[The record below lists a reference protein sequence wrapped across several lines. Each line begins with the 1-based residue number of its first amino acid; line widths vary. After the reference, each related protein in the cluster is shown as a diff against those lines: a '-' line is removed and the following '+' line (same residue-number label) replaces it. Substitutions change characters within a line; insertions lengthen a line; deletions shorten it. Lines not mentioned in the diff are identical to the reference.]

1 MKILCFDLET
11 RPTTAYVWSAWKQNV
26 APTQVVEHGRVIC
39 WAAKWVGNNS
49 VYFGAEW
56 QPTIN
61 GMHYIER
68 LHAML
73 MEADA
78 ILTYN
83 GDKFDVPVLNTELMK
98 LDLAPPPPNKSIDMY
113 KVVKRNF
120 RLFHG
125 RMDSV
130 AQMLGLAGKTETG
143 GMQLWIDV
151 MEGKPEAQ
159 ALMEKYNRQDIK
171 VLEDIYLQLKGWV
184 KNHPTKINNVKDCP
198 TCGSVHLQKRGT
210 HRTKVSVFQRYQC
223 QGCGSWS
230 RQRLAD
236 KYAEKPEVVS
246 L

>member
-1 MKILCFDLET
+1 
-11 RPTTAYVWSAWKQNV
+11 
-26 APTQVVEHGRVIC
+26 
-39 WAAKWVGNNS
+39 
-49 VYFGAEW
+49 
-56 QPTIN
+56 
-61 GMHYIER
+61 
-68 LHAML
+68 
-73 MEADA
+73 
-78 ILTYN
+78 
-83 GDKFDVPVLNTELMK
+83 
-98 LDLAPPPPNKSIDMY
+98 
-113 KVVKRNF
+113 
-120 RLFHG
+120 
-125 RMDSV
+125 MDSV

-184 KNHPTKINNVKDCP
+184 KNHPTNINNVKDCP

-223 QGCGSWS
+223 QECGSWS